1 MLLGRDIA
9 NLLATSNTVVEKLT
23 VLLEFC
29 ENQNENE
36 IEEISESEQEDKGKS
51 EQEGSEQEEQKQ
63 ERTQRAME
71 RREGAARKF
80 FEDFKKEMA
89 KAPIKTLKLTVRLS
103 CVQKKASAT
112 NLHRY
117 RICWT
122 RTGLFLTNL

>member
-29 ENQNENE
+29 ENQDENE
-36 IEEISESEQEDKGKS
+36 IEVIESEQEDKGKS
-51 EQEGSEQEEQKQ
+51 EQEGSEQEEEKQ
-63 ERTQRAME
+63 ERRQRAME
-71 RREGAARKF
+71 KREGAARKF
-80 FEDFKKEMA
+80 FESFKKEMA

>member
-29 ENQNENE
+29 ENQDENE
-36 IEEISESEQEDKGKS
+36 IEVIES
-51 EQEGSEQEEQKQ
+51 EQEGSEQEEEKQ
-63 ERTQRAME
+63 ERRQRAME
-71 RREGAARKF
+71 KREGAARKF
-80 FEDFKKEMA
+80 FESFKKEMA